1 VAAHKN
7 AAFEFPNLGKMRKR
21 CFYTGITAQEELM
34 FTGIVQRLGTIVDV
48 KMHGAAG
55 RITLAPNRPFDAP
68 VHLGD
73 SIAVNGACLT
83 VAAIA
88 GPNFCFDVLT
98 ETFNKTNLGEK
109 GPGSIVN
116 LERALALGDTL
127 GGHIVTG
134 HVDGVGTVR
143 RIDQVDRDWKFEI
156 ECSRDMLML
165 MVYKGSIAMD
175 GISLTVAELKNDAF
189 VVHIIPH
196 TMEETDMSEFKPGTR
211 VNLEADILGKH
222 VQRILEFGGG
232 QGYRIDLQNKQ

>member
-1 VAAHKN
+1 
-7 AAFEFPNLGKMRKR
+7 M
-21 CFYTGITAQEELM
+21 M
-34 FTGIVQRLGTIVDV
+34 FTGIIQRLGTVVDV

-55 RITLAPNRPFDAP
+55 RITLKPSRPFDAP

-83 VAAIA
+83 VAAFD
-88 GPNFCFDVLT
+88 GNCFCFDVLK
-98 ETFNKTNLGEK
+98 ETFDKTNLGEK
-109 GPGSIVN
+109 GAGSVVN

-134 HVDGVGTVR
+134 HVDGTGKVR
-143 RIDQVDRDWKFEI
+143 KIDRVDRDWKFEI
-156 ECSRDMLML
+156 ECAQNMLML
-165 MVYKGSIAMD
+165 MVYKGSIALD

-196 TMEETDMSEFKPGTR
+196 TMEETDMSAFKPGTK

-232 QGYRIDLQNKQ
+232 QNYRVSFENKP

>member
-1 VAAHKN
+1 
-7 AAFEFPNLGKMRKR
+7 
-21 CFYTGITAQEELM
+21 M
-34 FTGIVQRLGTIVDV
+34 FTGIIQRLGTIQDV

-55 RITLAPNRPFDAP
+55 RITLKPNRPFDAP

-83 VAAIA
+83 VAAFA
-88 GPNFCFDVLT
+88 GDCFCFDVLK
-98 ETFNKTNLGEK
+98 ETFDKTNLGEK
-109 GPGSIVN
+109 GPGSVVN

-134 HVDGVGTVR
+134 HVDGTGRVR

-156 ECSRDMLML
+156 ECAQNLLML
-165 MVYKGSIAMD
+165 MVYKGSIALD
-175 GISLTVAELKNDAF
+175 GISLTVAELKDDAF

-196 TMEETDMSEFKPGTR
+196 TLEETDMSEFKPGTK
-211 VNLEADILGKH
+211 VNLESDILGKH

-232 QGYRIDLQNKQ
+232 QDYRISFENKG

>member
-1 VAAHKN
+1 
-7 AAFEFPNLGKMRKR
+7 
-21 CFYTGITAQEELM
+21 M
-34 FTGIVQRLGTIVDV
+34 FTGIIQRLGKITDV

-55 RITLAPNRPFDAP
+55 RITLVPNRPFDSP
-68 VHLGD
+68 VRLGD

-83 VAAIA
+83 VAEMD
-88 GPNFCFDVLT
+88 GEKLMFDVLK
-98 ETFNKTNLGEK
+98 ETFDKTNLGEK

-143 RIDQVDRDWKFEI
+143 RIDPVDRDWKFEI
-156 ECSRDMLML
+156 ECARDLLML
-165 MVYKGSIAMD
+165 MVYKGSIAMN
-175 GISLTVAELKNDAF
+175 GISLTVAELKDDGF

-196 TMEETDMSEFKPGTR
+196 TMEETDMSEFKPGTK

-232 QGYRIDLQNKQ
+232 QDYRLNFENI